1 MSTTDDFIKEVQT
14 EFALMNDKCILQEQH
29 YALAVKHAFER
40 YRQILSSDEDNETL
54 LSDNYSSKWLKDYAF
69 ACARDMHAAHTRLL
83 ERSESLSN
91 RAKEEKAELESS
103 LKKSSGG
110 GFAMG

>member
-1 MSTTDDFIKEVQT
+1 MSTTDDFTKEVQT

-29 YALAVKHAFER
+29 YALAVKHAFEK

-69 ACARDMHAAHTRLL
+69 ACARDMQATHTRRL
-83 ERSESLSN
+83 ELSESLSN
-91 RAKEEKAELESS
+91 KAKEEKAELESS
-103 LKKSSGG
+103 LRNSEGS
-110 GFAMG
+110 GFAIG